1 MPKAKHPIQE
11 FNGIRFYRTRS
22 GYYRADPRK
31 HKHLYMHRYVWT
43 FHNGL
48 IPPGYHV
55 HHKNHLRAD
64 NRIEN
69 LELAEN
75 VAHAKHHGALA
86 DKDLLREHMRTVVRP
101 MADRW
106 HGSEEGKKFHS
117 ALGEYTWKVRP
128 KAAYTCTHCGGEFE
142 AYVGVQK
149 AGFCSA
155 KCQSAARR
163 ASGVDNVTAQCAYC
177 GAEFTKNKYAKTKH
191 CSQSCGS
198 KSARATSVEQTN
210 QL

>member
-11 FNGIRFYRTRS
+11 FNGIRFYRKPS
-22 GYYRADPRK
+22 GYYKADHARGGA
-31 HKHLYMHRYVWT
+31 YMHRYVWE
-43 FHNGL
+43 FHNGP
-48 IPPGYHV
+48 IPPGHHV

-69 LELAEN
+69 LELEA
-75 VAHAKHHGALA
+75 ALDHHKLHAGLQ
-86 DKDLLREHMRTVVRP
+86 DKDLLREHMLTVLHP
-101 MADRW
+101 LAAKW
-106 HGSEEGKKFHS
+106 HGSEEGKRFHS
-117 ALGEYTWKVRP
+117 ALGEYTWKVKP

-163 ASGVDNVTAQCAYC
+163 ASGVDDITAQCARC
-177 GAEFTKNKYAKTKH
+177 SAEFTKNKYAKTLH
-191 CSQSCGS
+191 CSKSCGS
-198 KSARATSVEQTN
+198 KSARATSR
-210 QL
+210 